1 MFGSLRNA
9 AVLLIV
15 CSVLIGCNNGP
26 VTADMVTM
34 ALDGAPTNL
43 DPRIGVDAYSE
54 RMSPLLFNSLVRKDE
69 NSAIIP
75 DLAESWDIPDSTTY
89 IFYLREGVRF
99 HDGRELT
106 AADVV
111 YTVRSILD
119 GTVQTAKVGTYRLVD
134 VVEALDPYT
143 VRFKLSEPY
152 APFLWNLIPEA
163 IGIVPDGAGPDFVD
177 HPIGTGPFVFDHY
190 IRDGEIVLRAND
202 DYFGEPPSLDAV
214 RFKIVPDA
222 VVRAL
227 ELRKGTVDI
236 ALNMLPADMVEALR
250 SEPHLEVLNS
260 EGSNYQYLT
269 FNLEDP
275 LFRDIRVRRAIAH
288 AVDREGIVKYL
299 WRNQARLADSVLPP
313 ENWAYS
319 SDVTRY
325 PYDPELARSILEE
338 AGYQDLSFTYRTSQ
352 DPLGLLQAAVLQQQF
367 SEMGINMEIRSNE
380 FATFFADVIAGNFQ
394 IYSLRWVGGNNDPD
408 IFNLIFHSAMFPPNG
423 ANRGRYDNP
432 EVDRLIDLAR
442 TETDMEIRKEYYAQI
457 QKTISDDLPYVSLYY
472 TNNVAVI
479 NERIQGMRLY
489 AAGDYEFLNEITIR
503 DQPE

>member
-1 MFGSLRNA
+1 MRFGS
-9 AVLLIV
+9 
-15 CSVLIGCNNGP
+15 
-26 VTADMVTM
+26 
-34 ALDGAPTNL
+34 
-43 DPRIGVDAYSE
+43 
-54 RMSPLLFNSLVRKDE
+54 
-69 NSAIIP
+69 
-75 DLAESWDIPDSTTY
+75 
-89 IFYLREGVRF
+89 
-99 HDGRELT
+99 
-106 AADVV
+106 
-111 YTVRSILD
+111 RSC
-119 GTVQTAKVGTYRLVD
+119 R
-134 VVEALDPYT
+134 
-143 VRFKLSEPY
+143 
-152 APFLWNLIPEA
+152 
-163 IGIVPDGAGPDFVD
+163 
-177 HPIGTGPFVFDHY
+177 
-190 IRDGEIVLRAND
+190 
-202 DYFGEPPSLDAV
+202 
-214 RFKIVPDA
+214 DA

-338 AGYQDLSFTYRTSQ
+338 AGYQDLSFTYRTST

-367 SEMGINMEIRSNE
+367 KEMGINMEIRSNE

-432 EVDRLIDLAR
+432 EIDRLIDLAR
-442 TETDMEIRKEYYAQI
+442 TETDMEIRKEYYAEI

-479 NERIQGMRLY
+479 NERIRGMQLY